1 MAAAWQD
8 VLDRH
13 GELFE
18 QIEPNASLAI
28 VGRRAAMPVCDPVPI
43 LIWVR
48 EEERMTVRAGEFGGY
63 KGLASD
69 LLLVANDGTM
79 EAALAAEEPLRAI
92 KRELRI
98 GGMRFM
104 VLRRREELRE
114 HGWEDFL
121 EWLGMPFL
129 GTCR

>member
-1 MAAAWQD
+1 MLAAWQG
-8 VLDRH
+8 VLDRN

-18 QIEPNASLAI
+18 EIEPSASLAI
-28 VGRRAAMPVCDPVPI
+28 IGRRAALPVCDPAPM
-43 LIWVR
+43 LLWVR
-48 EEERMTVRAGEFGGY
+48 EKERMTARASEFSGY
-63 KGLASD
+63 KHIASD

-79 EAALAAEEPLRAI
+79 EAALAADEPLRAI